1 MPGPIRNAPASA
13 VGAPG
18 IRLPIRGVIV
28 RYPKLQAA
36 IDELLAKAVKAY
48 GEDGLA
54 MIVEMLTTP
63 EPPEPTAKPAEQP
76 EKKAEEGNPQ

>member
-1 MPGPIRNAPASA
+1 
-13 VGAPG
+13 
-18 IRLPIRGVIV
+18 V

-36 IDELLAKAVKAY
+36 IDELLAKAVDKY
-48 GEDGLA
+48 GEEGLA
-54 MIVEMLTTP
+54 VVVEMLTA